1 MKLISL
7 KLGLAMIVLA
17 SMILACKNDR
27 GIILSNMDPAVS
39 PQEDFYNYVNG
50 NWMKTTEIPDD
61 QVRWGGFGVLSKST
75 AADVLKILEKAK
87 ESGKYAA
94 ESDQGKA
101 LLIFASE
108 LDTIARNAA
117 GINPLK
123 PALAKIASIINIS
136 DFQKVM
142 TENAAAVSQP
152 FIGVAAFSNP
162 SNSSMN
168 SAYITPGALG
178 LPDRDF
184 YTNTDIKSVEIR
196 GQYVDHITRMLQ
208 FLGDSEADA
217 RTQAEV
223 VLAFETKLAT
233 PRLDKVGSRDFRNFN
248 NPRSMAEIQ
257 EMVPSIQWEKAFID
271 MGVTNKL
278 DTVIVM
284 QPAYMDVV
292 QNIFDEG
299 DVARWKTVMRWATL
313 NDAAGQ
319 LTTEI
324 DKENWGFYSKTLNGS
339 VAQKQANKRALRTV
353 NRSVGE
359 ALGKLYVDEM
369 FPPDAKEKAENMI
382 SNIIEAYKARIM
394 AIDWMG
400 ESTKIKAIEKLDKL
414 TVKIGYP
421 NKWKNYSTLDVKA
434 RNTFYDNM
442 IAVRAWGLKKN
453 LDDIN
458 ELVDLTEWGM
468 PPQTVNASFN
478 PFNNEIL
485 FPAAILQPPF
495 YDYLADDAVNYGGI
509 GAVIGHEIS
518 HAFDDSGSR
527 FDANGNLVNWW
538 SETDLTNFTER
549 GNALVQQY
557 DAIEVLDSV
566 FVNGKFTLGENIG
579 DLGGVLA
586 AYDGLQRL
594 YKEIGRPED
603 IDGLTAEQRFF

>member
-1 MKLISL
+1 
-7 KLGLAMIVLA
+7 
-17 SMILACKNDR
+17 
-27 GIILSNMDPAVS
+27 
-39 PQEDFYNYVNG
+39 
-50 NWMKTTEIPDD
+50 
-61 QVRWGGFGVLSKST
+61 
-75 AADVLKILEKAK
+75 
-87 ESGKYAA
+87 
-94 ESDQGKA
+94 
-101 LLIFASE
+101 
-108 LDTIARNAA
+108 
-117 GINPLK
+117 
-123 PALAKIASIINIS
+123 
-136 DFQKVM
+136 
-142 TENAAAVSQP
+142 
-152 FIGVAAFSNP
+152 
-162 SNSSMN
+162 
-168 SAYITPGALG
+168 
-178 LPDRDF
+178 
-184 YTNTDIKSVEIR
+184 
-196 GQYVDHITRMLQ
+196 
-208 FLGDSEADA
+208 
-217 RTQAEV
+217 
-223 VLAFETKLAT
+223 
-233 PRLDKVGSRDFRNFN
+233 
-248 NPRSMAEIQ
+248 
-257 EMVPSIQWEKAFID
+257 
-271 MGVTNKL
+271 
-278 DTVIVM
+278 
-284 QPAYMDVV
+284 MDVV

-495 YDYLADDAVNYGGI
+495 YDYLADDAVNYG
-509 GAVIGHEIS
+509 
-518 HAFDDSGSR
+518 
-527 FDANGNLVNWW
+527 
-538 SETDLTNFTER
+538 T
-549 GNALVQQY
+549 
-557 DAIEVLDSV
+557 
-566 FVNGKFTLGENIG
+566 
-579 DLGGVLA
+579 
-586 AYDGLQRL
+586 
-594 YKEIGRPED
+594 
-603 IDGLTAEQRFF
+603 